1 MADETKKEEKALGS
15 VLPMPFE
22 IPAEAQ
28 PDYLNDPPDRIVP
41 KKGSDGYDTP
51 SGRALAKV
59 GEFKGNTTPGEP
71 WNDDPEAARA
81 HGLKYLAEKMKL
93 RWGIGVD
100 S

>member
-1 MADETKKEEKALGS
+1 MADSKDSVAAAEKGLSG

-22 IPAEAQ
+22 IPPELNAPYPERE
-28 PDYLNDPPDRIVP
+28 PDKVIP

-59 GEFKGNTTPGEP
+59 GEYKGDPAE
-71 WNDDPEAARA
+71 DPEGAKA
-81 HGLKYLAEKMKL
+81 HGLRYLAEKMKL